1 MKRDIFAEL
10 LEGLD
15 ALADD
20 RQGKVTLRTHKVQLN
35 KLQPIGADELVAI
48 RTQLKLSRAVFALYL
63 RTNTRTLEN
72 WEQGRAKPN
81 AQATTLI
88 RLVEKYPETV
98 ERLASLT

>member
-10 LEGLD
+10 MEGLE
-15 ALADD
+15 ALADE
-20 RQGKVTLRTHKVQLN
+20 RQGKVTLRSHKVQLP
-35 KLQPIGADELVAI
+35 KLVPITAEEVVAI
-48 RTQLKLSRAVFALYL
+48 RQQLNLSRSVFAMYL

-88 RLVEKYPETV
+88 RLVERFPETV
-98 ERLASLT
+98 ERLAALT

>member
-10 LEGLD
+10 MEGLE
-15 ALADD
+15 ALADE
-20 RQGKVTLRTHKVQLN
+20 RQGKVTLRTHKV
-35 KLQPIGADELVAI
+35 KLPKLVPITAEEVVAI
-48 RTQLKLSRAVFALYL
+48 RQQLNLSRSVFAMYL

-88 RLVEKYPETV
+88 RLVERFPDTV
-98 ERLASLT
+98 QQLAALT